1 MWLNTLKML
10 RNETLVVKQSKAKKI
25 TQSMRKN
32 EYKVK
37 RHKGVTLHVC
47 CHTASTERNILQV
60 TLTHYKTVKTSECI
74 FQHTISLESFF
85 HIN

>member
-25 TQSMRKN
+25 TQSMCKN

-37 RHKGVTLHVC
+37 RHKGVTLHVR
-47 CHTASTERNILQV
+47 CHTASIERNILQV
-60 TLTHYKTVKTSECI
+60 TLTHYKTVKTSEC
-74 FQHTISLESFF
+74 FF